1 MLFIICYKYVN
12 FKHKYMKI
20 LKKEKHPNWDKAV
33 IITFEDGSVK
43 VVPTVEYY
51 NDCKEVKD
59 SKCDKL
65 IPIEWV

>member
-1 MLFIICYKYVN
+1 
-12 FKHKYMKI
+12 MKI

-33 IITFEDGSVK
+33 IITFEDGSAK

-51 NDCKEVKD
+51 NDSKDVKD

>member
-1 MLFIICYKYVN
+1 MINNRF
-12 FKHKYMKI
+12 
-20 LKKEKHPNWDKAV
+20 NWDKAV

-51 NDCKEVKD
+51 NEDKNVKD

-65 IPIEWV
+65 IPIEFEMGHSGFKIYYL

>member
-1 MLFIICYKYVN
+1 
-12 FKHKYMKI
+12 MKI

-51 NDCKEVKD
+51 NDNKEVKD